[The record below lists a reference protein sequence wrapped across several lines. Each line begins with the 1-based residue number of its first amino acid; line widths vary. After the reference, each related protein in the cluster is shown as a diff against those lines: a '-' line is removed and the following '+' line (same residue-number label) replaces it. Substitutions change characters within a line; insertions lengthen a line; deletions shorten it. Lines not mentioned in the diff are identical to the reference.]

1 MFRVSHM
8 AIQKLRDLD
17 RTSAGVTLPRDDL
30 KLEGLLDADGS
41 VEDRPVK
48 VERTDDATW
57 EIEVLDPDEY
67 PLSD

>member
-1 MFRVSHM
+1 M

-41 VEDRPVK
+41 VVDRPVK
-48 VERTDDATW
+48 VERVDEAVW
-57 EIEVLDPDEY
+57 EIEVLDPDDY
-67 PLSD
+67 PLVE

>member
-1 MFRVSHM
+1 M

-41 VEDRPVK
+41 VADRPVK
-48 VERTDDATW
+48 VERTDDRTW
-57 EIEVLDPDEY
+57 EIEVLDPDDY
-67 PLSD
+67 PSSPD